1 MRNPVSLFLLQRRVR
16 ANTRRL
22 MGQRRSIVPNF
33 LQKVTAII
41 LLYGALY
48 SQADTMAESFNA
60 IRQDQV
66 ALRQFLQ
73 QFPKGGDLH
82 NHLSGTV
89 YAESYLEWASED
101 GKCIDT
107 TTLSISNPPCG
118 LTPAN
123 KPLAEI
129 LRDSSS
135 FPIDPIV
142 DALSTRNYDRR
153 TVSGHNQFFA
163 TFDRFRIAAEGRFG
177 DMVAEA
183 RVRAGN
189 QNISYLELMQSV
201 GMMEAIGLAPMQN
214 NSEEDATIAL
224 DEAKIDGIVEKVIE
238 RLDII
243 DDRQNEILG
252 CEKTQPQNAAACEV
266 QVRFLAQVLRNF
278 SPAQVYAQTMLA
290 FKLIQADER
299 IVGLN
304 FVAPEDHRI
313 ALRDYKKHMAFV
325 RDLSRQYP
333 DGKKGITLHAGEL
346 TLGLVPP
353 EHLGWHIR
361 EAVETAGALRI
372 GHGIDIAYDQDMA
385 SLLKI
390 MSERKILVEINLTSN
405 DVILGVTESAHPLLT
420 YMRHK
425 VPVTLSTDDEGVSRI
440 DLTHEYQRAAIDYKL
455 SYQDLK
461 EISRNSLQYS
471 FLPGEPLFTDVGSE
485 NVTRQCYGEA
495 LGASPASTTCAAF
508 LFESLKANLQWQLES
523 RFSLFEARFQNRR
536 AHPES
541 LKGRL

>member
-1 MRNPVSLFLLQRRVR
+1 MKKPGSHFLLQRR
-16 ANTRRL
+16 ASATTRRL
-22 MGQRRSIVPNF
+22 IGQKRRIVPNF
-33 LQKVTAII
+33 WQKVAAII
-41 LLYGALY
+41 LLNGALY
-48 SQADTMAESFNA
+48 CQADTLAESFNT
-60 IRQDQV
+60 IRLDQV

-73 QFPKGGDLH
+73 KFPKGGDLH

-89 YAESYLEWASED
+89 YAESYLDWASKD
-101 GKCIDT
+101 GKCFDT
-107 TTLSISNPPCG
+107 TTSSISNPPCE
-118 LTPAN
+118 LTPNN
-123 KPLAEI
+123 KPLAAI
-129 LRDSSS
+129 LSDSST

-163 TFDRFRIAAEGRFG
+163 TFDRFRVAAEGRFG

-183 RVRAGN
+183 RIRAGN

-201 GMMEAIGLAPMQN
+201 GMMEAIRLAPTQSN
-214 NSEEDATIAL
+214 LEKDATIVL
-224 DEAKIDGIVEKVIE
+224 DEAKIDQIAENVID

-252 CEKTQPQNAAACEV
+252 CEKTQPLNPAACEV

-313 ALRDYKKHMAFV
+313 ALRDYKKHMTFV
-325 RDLSRQYP
+325 RDLGHLYP
-333 DGKKGITLHAGEL
+333 EASKGVTLHAGEL

-361 EAVETAGALRI
+361 DAIEIAGASRI
-372 GHGIDIAYDQDMA
+372 GHGIDIAYDQDME
-385 SLLKI
+385 SLLEI
-390 MSERKILVEINLTSN
+390 MAKRKILVEINLTSN
-405 DVILGVTESAHPLLT
+405 DVILGVNGSAHPLLT
-420 YMRHK
+420 YIRND
-425 VPVTLSTDDEGVSRI
+425 VPVALSTDDEGVSRI
-440 DLTHEYQRAAIDYKL
+440 DLTHEYQRAASNYDL

-461 EISRNSLQYS
+461 TISRNSLHYS
-471 FLPGEPLFTDVGSE
+471 FLPGEPLFAEAGFTQLKAPCS
-485 NVTRQCYGEA
+485 GEVA
-495 LGASPASTTCAAF
+495 GNESKSAACAEF
-508 LFESLKANLQWQLES
+508 LSMNSKANLQWKLES
-523 RFSLFEARFQNRR
+523 RFSVFEARFTENAALQR
-536 AHPES
+536 
-541 LKGRL
+541 

>member
-1 MRNPVSLFLLQRRVR
+1 MKKTVSRFLLQRRVR

-22 MGQRRSIVPNF
+22 MGQLRYIVPNF
-33 LQKVTAII
+33 LQKVAAII
-41 LLYGALY
+41 LLNGALY

-118 LTPAN
+118 LTPEN

-163 TFDRFRIAAEGRFG
+163 TFDRFRVAAEGRFG

-201 GMMEAIGLAPMQN
+201 GMMEAIALAPTQN
-214 NSEEDATIAL
+214 NPEEDATIVL
-224 DEAKIDGIVEKVIE
+224 DEAKIDGIVEKVID

-252 CEKTQPQNAAACEV
+252 CEKSQPQSASACEV

-278 SPAQVYAQTMLA
+278 SPEQVYAQTMLA
-290 FKLIQADER
+290 FKLIEADER

-361 EAVETAGALRI
+361 EAIETAGALRI

-405 DVILGVTESAHPLLT
+405 DVILGVTESAHPLPT
-420 YMRHK
+420 YMRHR
-425 VPVTLSTDDEGVSRI
+425 STSN
-440 DLTHEYQRAAIDYKL
+440 AIH
-455 SYQDLK
+455 
-461 EISRNSLQYS
+461 
-471 FLPGEPLFTDVGSE
+471 
-485 NVTRQCYGEA
+485 
-495 LGASPASTTCAAF
+495 
-508 LFESLKANLQWQLES
+508 
-523 RFSLFEARFQNRR
+523 RR
-536 AHPES
+536 
-541 LKGRL
+541 